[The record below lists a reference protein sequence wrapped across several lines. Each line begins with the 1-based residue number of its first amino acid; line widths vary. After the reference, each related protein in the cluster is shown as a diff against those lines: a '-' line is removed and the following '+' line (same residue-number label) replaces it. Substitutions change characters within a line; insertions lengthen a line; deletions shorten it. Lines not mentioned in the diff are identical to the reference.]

1 MLRTKYIVVG
11 RRASCGRAVGEEE
24 GWWKN
29 YRTLRESQ
37 RIMSVICFG
46 SSLDQALLCSN
57 RVTAPIGSNHS
68 WTLWSNDP
76 EGRVQFYKRDPFLLR

>member
-29 YRTLRESQ
+29 YRALRESQ
-37 RIMSVICFG
+37 RIMSVIWFG

-57 RVTAPIGSNHS
+57 RVTKTK
-68 WTLWSNDP
+68 TLARFETNLCLRKP
-76 EGRVQFYKRDPFLLR
+76 YVNGR